1 MRPGFWEYSNLFLQI
16 TAYSE
21 SIITVPL
28 TSWRPDMKRKEIK
41 RIDSLLGQF
50 VRANKLEKGLAEYRL
65 IKSWNELLGIMV
77 AKKTKSLYIRDRKL
91 FVTLHSSVVR
101 NELEM
106 MKDDLI
112 PRLNEAAGMK
122 IIDDVV
128 LR

>member
-1 MRPGFWEYSNLFLQI
+1 
-16 TAYSE
+16 
-21 SIITVPL
+21 
-28 TSWRPDMKRKEIK
+28 MKRKEIK
-41 RIDSLLGQF
+41 RIDSLLDQF

-77 AKKTKSLYIRDRKL
+77 AKKTKSLYIRNRKL